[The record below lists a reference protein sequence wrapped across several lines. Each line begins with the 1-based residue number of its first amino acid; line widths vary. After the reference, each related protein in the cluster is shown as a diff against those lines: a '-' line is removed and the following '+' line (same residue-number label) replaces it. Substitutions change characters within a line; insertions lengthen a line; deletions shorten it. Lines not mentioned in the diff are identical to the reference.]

1 LHQQGQMVDN
11 NFQWWW
17 DDRCI
22 QRDPFSLIQDNICS
36 YSIVDLF
43 IVMMMFYFQYYTY
56 SVTSEV
62 GRQENTSG
70 AIVIRIYQE
79 T

>member
-1 LHQQGQMVDN
+1 VYPERS
-11 NFQWWW
+11 F
-17 DDRCI
+17 
-22 QRDPFSLIQDNICS
+22 LIQDDICS